1 MSSTTT
7 GLISAGGIFGGALLG
22 LALQRIVPDHHLGK
36 DSHEIVKLGAGL
48 IATLTALILGLLI
61 SSAKISFDAMNA
73 SIVQGGAKIILLDRA
88 LASYGPAAAA
98 TRLQLKHAVAGGIEE
113 VWPSHQRG
121 MPGLAAFERRS
132 DMEVVQQQL
141 RELEPQNAAQ
151 RQLLAQAQQ
160 LATDLAQT
168 RWLLIEQSQSQL
180 PTPFLVVLLSWLV
193 LLFVTFGLFA
203 PRNATLITVLLA
215 YALSVSAAL
224 FLVIDMNRPLEGI
237 ISLSNAPMRKALE
250 IIGR

>member
-1 MSSTTT
+1 
-7 GLISAGGIFGGALLG
+7 
-22 LALQRIVPDHHLGK
+22 
-36 DSHEIVKLGAGL
+36 
-48 IATLTALILGLLI
+48 
-61 SSAKISFDAMNA
+61 
-73 SIVQGGAKIILLDRA
+73 
-88 LASYGPAAAA
+88 
-98 TRLQLKHAVAGGIEE
+98 
-113 VWPSHQRG
+113 
-121 MPGLAAFERRS
+121 
-132 DMEVVQQQL
+132 MEVVQQQL